1 MVTLLVVNC
10 GLCVWVTWCFKE
22 QKFPVVWP
30 VKVLRLFGAAFLQA
44 FDIASLNILQVGLDC
59 RFNGPKVPN
68 LHFDLFPRYSC
79 LKPPHVLHA
88 IVSAM
93 ALVLFVVFALFSIM
107 AQVEVNLLT
116 KRPSALGHSGPEVMA
131 FGIKVVLT
139 LVRVLVGY
147 ARVEA
152 VFYLGLTL
160 TLAWQYLRWNP
171 HLVNWVNC
179 LKGGVSVA
187 MVWCSVALVLL
198 VFHPGVK
205 QQDMTK
211 WADSMTLTLLSG
223 LVPAFLLGAIA
234 SWHMIRYMTNT
245 ALTALATAK
254 PDAPLKEICQNIES
268 PKDVEVIARCCR
280 VWEDRYNLDATAVNK
295 ARQVIQA
302 GLAMFPNSAYMVLL
316 HGNFMIDVLG
326 VSQSGSRRIEDA
338 RKLDPNLMCRFMMFV
353 RHQQASVGIFG
364 RLP

>member
-30 VKVLRLFGAAFLQA
+30 VK
-44 FDIASLNILQVGLDC
+44 
-59 RFNGPKVPN
+59 
-68 LHFDLFPRYSC
+68 
-79 LKPPHVLHA
+79 
-88 IVSAM
+88 
-93 ALVLFVVFALFSIM
+93 
-107 AQVEVNLLT
+107 VEVNLLT

>member
-30 VKVLRLFGAAFLQA
+30 VK
-44 FDIASLNILQVGLDC
+44 
-59 RFNGPKVPN
+59 
-68 LHFDLFPRYSC
+68 
-79 LKPPHVLHA
+79 
-88 IVSAM
+88 
-93 ALVLFVVFALFSIM
+93 
-107 AQVEVNLLT
+107 VEVNLLT

-268 PKDVEVIARCCR
+268 PKDVEVIAR
-280 VWEDRYNLDATAVNK
+280 W
-295 ARQVIQA
+295 A